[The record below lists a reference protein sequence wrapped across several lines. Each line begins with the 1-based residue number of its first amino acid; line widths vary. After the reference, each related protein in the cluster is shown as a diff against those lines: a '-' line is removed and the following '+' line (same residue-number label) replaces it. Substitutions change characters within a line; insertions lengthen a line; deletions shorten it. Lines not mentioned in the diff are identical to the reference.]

1 MITAMEPLCR
11 EHDIL
16 FCQDGVV
23 RVPFLVKG
31 ELLLPPMVEKRAIEA
46 AFSNLGDE
54 ITYAKLPNAQ
64 ALRETVIDRN
74 TMKPTSEYIYQL
86 LPVIDPHKLIETD
99 IEKLAREPYSLSLGD
114 ILSYL
119 KLISDR
125 LSQNQET
132 VKRVQEISRKTSEH
146 PDLFLDGAFTA
157 MLAGLDPQPVQD
169 MIDHELSIWG
179 IPGRRFLEGWV
190 EITSDVITGLVPLIA
205 QVGLGSQAV
214 EPDAT
219 QKTKIRAMPTRQLHI
234 TAGNAPQIPLI
245 SALRIIMTKSAG
257 VIKSP
262 YGATLPGALF
272 SLAAYRA
279 APDHPFTRNLSMVYW
294 QGGDENVELPLFAP
308 GAFDRIVV
316 WGSPDAVTSVQ
327 SKAIF
332 TKVISFNPRF
342 GISMIGQSAFSHDL
356 DRVVFSAAMDSMI
369 YNQKSCSASLVHYVE
384 GSENQIEEY
393 GQSLREV
400 LKKWDQL
407 APQFISPST
416 RGQLKRLRRGK
427 YFRAKWLTNT
437 VDDEFTSGVVIMP
450 DEFDIM
456 DHPMC
461 RLVVIRRVDS
471 LRDVFKYLH
480 HGISTVGVYPEERR
494 QELLD
499 HIASRGVSNILP
511 LGHCERVFPGAP
523 HDGMMV
529 LNQLV
534 DWKNG

>member
-1 MITAMEPLCR
+1 
-11 EHDIL
+11 
-16 FCQDGVV
+16 
-23 RVPFLVKG
+23 
-31 ELLLPPMVEKRAIEA
+31 
-46 AFSNLGDE
+46 
-54 ITYAKLPNAQ
+54 
-64 ALRETVIDRN
+64 
-74 TMKPTSEYIYQL
+74 
-86 LPVIDPHKLIETD
+86 
-99 IEKLAREPYSLSLGD
+99 
-114 ILSYL
+114 
-119 KLISDR
+119 
-125 LSQNQET
+125 
-132 VKRVQEISRKTSEH
+132 
-146 PDLFLDGAFTA
+146 
-157 MLAGLDPQPVQD
+157 
-169 MIDHELSIWG
+169 
-179 IPGRRFLEGWV
+179 
-190 EITSDVITGLVPLIA
+190 
-205 QVGLGSQAV
+205 
-214 EPDAT
+214 
-219 QKTKIRAMPTRQLHI
+219 
-234 TAGNAPQIPLI
+234 
-245 SALRIIMTKSAG
+245 
-257 VIKSP
+257 
-262 YGATLPGALF
+262 
-272 SLAAYRA
+272 
-279 APDHPFTRNLSMVYW
+279 
-294 QGGDENVELPLFAP
+294 
-308 GAFDRIVV
+308 
-316 WGSPDAVTSVQ
+316 
-327 SKAIF
+327 
-332 TKVISFNPRF
+332 
-342 GISMIGQSAFSHDL
+342 
-356 DRVVFSAAMDSMI
+356 
-369 YNQKSCSASLVHYVE
+369 LVHYVE
-384 GSENQIEEY
+384 CSENQIEEY

>member
-1 MITAMEPLCR
+1 MELLCR

-16 FCQDGVV
+16 FCRDGVV
-23 RVPFLVKG
+23 RIPFLVKG
-31 ELLLPPMVEKRAIEA
+31 ELLLPPELEKREIEA
-46 AFSNLGDE
+46 AFSDLGDE
-54 ITYAKLPNAQ
+54 ITYVKLPNAQ
-64 ALRETVIDRN
+64 ILREIVIDRN

-86 LPVIDPHKLIETD
+86 LPIIDPYELIETNID
-99 IEKLAREPYSLSLGD
+99 KLTKGPYSLTLGD

-119 KLISDR
+119 ELISDQ

-146 PDLFLDGAFTA
+146 PDIFLDGAFTA
-157 MLAGLDPQPVQD
+157 MLAGLDPHPVQD

-179 IPGRRFLEGWV
+179 ISGRQFLDGWV
-190 EITSDVITGLVPLIA
+190 EIPSDIIPGLVQLLA
-205 QVGLGSQAV
+205 QAGLSGGAIVPASSL
-214 EPDAT
+214 
-219 QKTKIRAMPTRQLHI
+219 KTKIRAMPTRQLHI

-245 SALRIIMTKSAG
+245 SALRIVMTKSAG

-272 SLAAYRA
+272 SLAAHLA
-279 APDHPFTRNLSMVYW
+279 APDHPLTQNLSMVYW
-294 QGGDENVELPLFAP
+294 QGGDESVELSLFAP

-356 DRVVFSAAMDSMI
+356 DRVALSAAMDSMI

-384 GSENQIEEY
+384 GSEKQIDEY
-393 GQSLREV
+393 GQRLREI
-400 LKKWDQL
+400 LKEWDYL

-416 RGQLKRLRRGK
+416 HGQLKRLRRGK

-461 RLVVIRRVDS
+461 RLVVIRRVDN

-480 HGISTVGVYPEERR
+480 HGVSTVGVYPEERR

-499 HIASRGVSNILP
+499 AIAARGVSNILP

>member
-1 MITAMEPLCR
+1 MSTDMELLCR
-11 EHDIL
+11 ENDLL

-23 RVPFLVKG
+23 RSPFLVKG
-31 ELLLPPMVEKRAIEA
+31 ELLLPPEVEKREIEA
-46 AFSNLGDE
+46 AFSNLGDN
-54 ITYAKLPNAQ
+54 ITYVKLPNAQ
-64 ALRETVIDRN
+64 VLRETVIERN

-86 LPVIDPHKLIETD
+86 LPVIDPHELIETD
-99 IEKLAREPYSLSLGD
+99 IEKLIKGPYSLSLED

-119 KLISDR
+119 KLISDQ
-125 LSQNQET
+125 LNQNQEM

-146 PDLFLDGAFTA
+146 PDVFLDGAFTA
-157 MLAGLDPQPVQD
+157 MLSGLDPQPAQD
-169 MIDHELSIWG
+169 MIDNELSIWG
-179 IPGRRFLEGWV
+179 IPGRQFLDDWV
-190 EITSDVITGLVPLIA
+190 EISSNMIPGLVPLLA
-205 QVGLGSQAV
+205 QVKLGRQTI
-214 EPDAT
+214 EPGT
-219 QKTKIRAMPTRQLHI
+219 SQKTKIRAMPTRQLHI

-245 SALRIIMTKSAG
+245 SALRVILTKSTG

-272 SLAAYRA
+272 SLAAHLA

-294 QGGDENVELPLFAP
+294 QGGDESIEIPLFAP
-308 GAFDRIVV
+308 GVFDRIIV

-327 SKAIF
+327 SRAIF

-356 DRVVFSAAMDSMI
+356 DAVVFSAAMDSMI

-384 GSENQIEEY
+384 GTEEQIEKY
-393 GQSLREV
+393 GQKLQEV
-400 LKKWDQL
+400 LKEWDQI
-407 APQFISPST
+407 APQFVPLSA
-416 RGQLKRLRRGK
+416 RGQFKRLRRGK
-427 YFRAKWLTNT
+427 YLRARWLINE

-450 DEFDIM
+450 DEFDIL

-461 RLVVIRRVDS
+461 RLVVIRKVDN
-471 LRDVFKYLH
+471 LRDVLKYLH
-480 HGISTVGVYPEERR
+480 HGVSTVGIYPEDRR
-494 QELLD
+494 QDLLD
-499 HIASRGVSNILP
+499 LIAAKGVSNILP